1 MKSLEGEKS
10 MSFKDELSA
19 SMKTPQQVEKEREDA
34 TIIEIKKHV
43 QWEIASLKKAL
54 KDNASNGNYR
64 DLGNRKII
72 IAEVSTG
79 LRQYCEIN
87 SRQGTERKGFFGN
100 DIHTYYTVTCNYSS
114 SKYTRIYLEE
124 IKKVDKEDGIEC
136 TIVAAYTQTAPFKDI
151 EHRWNIPG
159 TKRIDDFLVY
169 PRDINIH
176 IQGSMTI

>member
-1 MKSLEGEKS
+1 MKRLKGEKS

-19 SMKTPQQVEKEREDA
+19 SMKTPQQVEKEREDS
-34 TIIEIKKHV
+34 TIKEIKNQV
-43 QWEIASLKKAL
+43 QWEISSLKETL
-54 KDNASNGNYR
+54 KNNASNGKYR

-72 IAEVSTG
+72 TAEVSTG

-100 DIHTYYTVTCNYSS
+100 DMHIYYTVTCNYSS
-114 SKYTRIYLEE
+114 NKYTRIYLEE
-124 IKKVDKEDGIEC
+124 IKKFSKENCIEC
-136 TIVAAYTQTAPFKDI
+136 TIVAAYTQTAPFKNI

-159 TKRIDDFLVY
+159 TKRIDDFGVY
-169 PRDINIH
+169 PRDIKIY